1 MPKLPRIDGRVLV
14 RAMERDGFEVVGS
27 LDANRG
33 SHFIL
38 QKTFADG
45 EVVTVPVP
53 VHAGHII
60 KVGTLSGILRKAR
73 ISRERLKVLLKQ

>member
-1 MPKLPRIDGRVLV
+1 M
-14 RAMERDGFEVVGS
+14 RAMERDGFKVV
-27 LDANRG
+27 RIKG

-45 EVVTVPVP
+45 EVGTIPVP
-53 VHAGHII
+53 VHTGRIV

-73 ISRERLKVLLKQ
+73 INRERLVALLKK

>member
-1 MPKLPRIDGRVLV
+1 
-14 RAMERDGFEVVGS
+14 MERDGFEVV
-27 LDANRG
+27 RVKG

-53 VHAGHII
+53 VHTGRII
-60 KVGTLSGILRKAR
+60 RVGTLSGILRKTR
-73 ISRERLKVLLKQ
+73 ISRERLVALLKQ

>member
-1 MPKLPRIDGRVLV
+1 MPRLPRIEGKTLV
-14 RAMERDGFEVVGS
+14 RAMEQDGFKIVRVK
-27 LDANRG
+27 G

-38 QKTFADG
+38 QKTFVND

-53 VHAGHII
+53 VHAGRIV

-73 ISRERLKVLLKQ
+73 ITRERLQVLLKQ

>member
-1 MPKLPRIDGRVLV
+1 
-14 RAMERDGFEVVGS
+14 MERDGFEVV
-27 LDANRG
+27 RIKG

-45 EVVTVPVP
+45 ERVTIP
-53 VHAGHII
+53 VHAGRNL

-73 ISRERLKVLLKQ
+73 ISQERLADLL

>member
-1 MPKLPRIDGRVLV
+1 MPRLPRIEGRALV
-14 RAMERDGFEVVGS
+14 RAMERDGFEVV
-27 LDANRG
+27 RVKG

-53 VHAGHII
+53 VHTGRII
-60 KVGTLSGILRKAR
+60 KVGTLSGILRKTR
-73 ISRERLKVLLKQ
+73 ISRERLVALLKQ

>member
-1 MPKLPRIDGRVLV
+1 MPRLPRIEGQALV
-14 RAMERDGFEVVGS
+14 RAMEQDGFEVV
-27 LDANRG
+27 RVKG

-38 QKTFADG
+38 QKAFADG

-53 VHAGHII
+53 VHTGRIV

-73 ISRERLKVLLKQ
+73 ISRERLAELLK

>member
-1 MPKLPRIDGRVLV
+1 MPKLPRIDGRVLA
-14 RAMERDGFEVVGS
+14 RAMERDGFEVV
-27 LDANRG
+27 RVKG

-45 EVVTVPVP
+45 EAVTIPIP
-53 VHAGHII
+53 VHAGRMV

-73 ISRERLKVLLKQ
+73 ISRERLEVLLKQ

>member
-1 MPKLPRIDGRVLV
+1 MPRLPRIEGRVLV
-14 RAMERDGFEVVGS
+14 RAMERDGFDVV
-27 LDANRG
+27 RVKG

-45 EVVTVPVP
+45 EVVTIPVP
-53 VHAGHII
+53 VHAGRVV

-73 ISRERLKVLLKQ
+73 ISRERLEELLE